1 MEADVAHRRMSDFER
16 PDILALS
23 EPPLG
28 RPRLKR
34 LRLALILFGLS
45 LLALVSTAFGMMM
58 AVASDLPELENRQ
71 EFKKAQ
77 NSLLTDVHG
86 RYLAT
91 LADQGRIIIS
101 ADSIAPVMQHAII
114 AIEDQ
119 RFYQNDGVDLRGIGR
134 ALWQDVTSGK
144 AIQGGSTI
152 TQQFVKNATQ
162 AQNRRTILEKV
173 REAALAYHLT
183 RKWPKRK
190 ILTEYLNSIYF
201 GNGAYGIE
209 SAARTYFGQ
218 TDEHF
223 GCGKPTRRCAKE
235 LLPHEAALLAGM
247 VASPSGYDPVAN
259 TVAAKRRRNVVLAK
273 MREQGYLTHAQYA
286 GAVATAVPTP
296 DLIDPPKTQTA
307 TRSTGYFATWV
318 RQQVIDKYGARSALE
333 GGLKVQTTLDLSLQ
347 RAADEAVARYLGNP
361 PQGPQAA
368 LVAIDNDSGEI
379 RAMVGGTDYSERPF
393 NLATQGQR
401 QPGSAFKPF
410 VLATAIRRGISPSST
425 WVSKKMVFDVPNS
438 IEKFTVNNY
447 DGNYSGVSTLARATT
462 FSDNSV
468 FAQVG
473 IKTGTKRI
481 ARTAE
486 RMGIRTPVSTN
497 YAITL
502 GGLRRGVTP
511 LDLAHA
517 YETFATGGVL
527 VSGTLGARKRGPVGI
542 RKVTVRDTGRLR
554 HKNTRRLRRVLP
566 QGVAA
571 ATTSILRSVIST
583 GTGKLAAINGVPAWG
598 KTGTTE
604 NYGDA
609 WFVGSTPKLTVA
621 VWVGY
626 PDGLRPMTSEYN
638 GDPVA
643 GGTYPAL
650 IWRDF
655 LMASIATERKRL
667 ERECEADKEKL
678 AAKAAKAAEDGDDG
692 DDGDGD
698 AGDPPLPAS
707 CVRAGEKPEP
717 DETAG
722 ATTPGTTTT
731 PGDADATDD
740 EPADDGDATPA
751 PQDRTDVPVTPPATE
766 PPAPPD
772 EQTLAPPPAPAPVPP
787 AEPGSGGA
795 VPSGD
800 VEPVPP

>member
-1 MEADVAHRRMSDFER
+1 MSDSER

-58 AVASDLPELENRQ
+58 AVASDLPQLENRQ

-77 NSLLTDVHG
+77 NSLLTDVHNT
-86 RYLAT
+86 YLAT
-91 LADQGRIIIS
+91 LADQGRIIIP
-101 ADSIAPVMQHAII
+101 AEQIAPVMQHAII

-119 RFYQNDGVDLRGIGR
+119 RFYQNDGVDLRGMGR

-144 AIQGGSTI
+144 AVQGGSTI

-162 AQNRRTILEKV
+162 AQNRRTVLEKV

-183 RKWPKRK
+183 RKWPKKK

-218 TDEHF
+218 SDAHF

-235 LLPHEAALLAGM
+235 LQPEEAALLAGM
-247 VASPSGYDPVAN
+247 VASPTGYDPVAN
-259 TVAAKRRRNVVLAK
+259 PAAAKRRRNVVLAK
-273 MREQGYLTHAQYA
+273 MFEQGYVTRTEYQRSSRA
-286 GAVATAVPTP
+286 AVPTG
-296 DLIDPPKTQTA
+296 DLINPPQAQAA
-307 TRSTGYFATWV
+307 TKSAGYFATWV
-318 RQQVIDKYGARSALE
+318 RQQVIDRYGARRALE
-333 GGLKVQTTLDLSLQ
+333 GGLRVQTTLDLGLQ
-347 RAADEAVARYLGNP
+347 READLAVKRYLGDP
-361 PQGPQAA
+361 PNGPQAA

-379 RAMVGGTDYSERPF
+379 RAMVGGTDYSQVPF

-410 VLATAIRRGISPSST
+410 VLATALRRGISPGST
-425 WVSKKMVFDVPNS
+425 WSSKRIVFDVPNS
-438 IEKFTVNNY
+438 TEKFTVNNY

-468 FAQVG
+468 YAQVG

-502 GGLRRGVTP
+502 GGLRHGVTP

-542 RKVTVRDTGRLR
+542 RRVTMRDSGAVRDRNR
-554 HKNTRRLRRVLP
+554 PRLRRVLP
-566 QGVAA
+566 KDVADT
-571 ATTSILRSVIST
+571 TTSILQSVISV
-583 GTGKLAAINGVPAWG
+583 GTGKVAALGNGVRAWG

-609 WFVGSTPKLTVA
+609 WFVGSTDKLTVA

-626 PDGLRPMTSEYN
+626 PNVLKGMTTEYN

-643 GGTYPAL
+643 GGTFPAL
-650 IWRDF
+650 IWHDF
-655 LMASIATERKRL
+655 MMGSIDAEKRRQERR
-667 ERECEADKEKL
+667 CEADKAKL
-678 AAKAAKAAEDGDDG
+678 AN
-692 DDGDGD
+692 
-698 AGDPPLPAS
+698 DPTAPLPTS
-707 CVRAGEKPEP
+707 CVKAGVAP
-717 DETAG
+717 DTTAADG
-722 ATTPGTTTT
+722 TAAAPDTTTT
-731 PGDADATDD
+731 PADPKAGGAAPGAGGDTGAADPGAGA
-740 EPADDGDATPA
+740 PLTP
-751 PQDRTDVPVTPPATE
+751 
-766 PPAPPD
+766 PPAPLPPPA
-772 EQTLAPPPAPAPVPP
+772 QAPAPAPAPVPD
-787 AEPGSGGA
+787 PGGAAPSGGA
-795 VPSGD
+795 SPD
-800 VEPVPP
+800 PP

>member
-1 MEADVAHRRMSDFER
+1 MSDSER
-16 PDILALS
+16 PDILALA

-71 EFKKAQ
+71 EFTKAQ
-77 NSLLTDVHG
+77 NSLLTDVHNT
-86 RYLAT
+86 YLAT
-91 LADQGRIIIS
+91 LADQGRIIIPAS
-101 ADSIAPVMQHAII
+101 SIAPIMQHAII
-114 AIEDQ
+114 AIEDR
-119 RFYQNDGVDLRGIGR
+119 RFYQNDGVDLRGTGR

-144 AIQGGSTI
+144 AVQGGSTI
-152 TQQFVKNATQ
+152 TQQFVKNATR
-162 AQNRRTILEKV
+162 AQNRRTVLEKV

-183 RKWPKRK
+183 RKWPKKK

-223 GCGKPTRRCAKE
+223 GCGKPDRRCANE
-235 LLPHEAALLAGM
+235 LKPYEAALLAGM
-247 VASPSGYDPVAN
+247 VASPSAFDPVAN
-259 TVAAKRRRNVVLAK
+259 AAAAKRRRNLVLTK
-273 MREQGYLTHAQYA
+273 MVEQGYLTQNQFLAS
-286 GAVATAVPTP
+286 VAAAVPTA
-296 DLIDPPKTQTA
+296 DLISPPTTQTA
-307 TRSTGYFATWV
+307 TKSTGYFATWV
-318 RQQVIDKYGARSALE
+318 RQQVVDRYGARTALE
-333 GGLKVQTTLDLSLQ
+333 GGLRVQTTLDLGMQ
-347 RAADEAVARYLGNP
+347 RAADDAIKRHLGDP
-361 PQGPQAA
+361 PHGPQAA

-379 RAMVGGTDYSERPF
+379 RAMVGGTDYAQAPF

-410 VLATAIRRGISPSST
+410 VLATAIRRGISPDST
-425 WVSKKMVFDVPNS
+425 WTSKRMVFDVPHS

-447 DGNYSGVSTLARATT
+447 DGTYSGVSTLARATT

-473 IKTGTKRI
+473 IKAGTKRI
-481 ARTAE
+481 ARTAV
-486 RMGIRTPVSTN
+486 RMGIRTPVSSN

-527 VSGTLGARKRGPVGI
+527 VSGSLGARKRGPVGI
-542 RKVTVRDTGRLR
+542 RKVMVRDSGRVR
-554 HKNTRRLRRVLP
+554 QKNMRRLRRVLP
-566 QGVAA
+566 RSVAE
-571 ATTSILRSVIST
+571 TTVNILRTVIND
-583 GTGKLAAINGVPAWG
+583 GTGKLAGIRGVPAWG

-609 WFVGSTPKLTVA
+609 WFVGATPKLTVA

-626 PDGLRPMTSEYN
+626 PNGLTPMTTDYN

-650 IWRDF
+650 IWHDF
-655 LMASIATERKRL
+655 MVAAI
-667 ERECEADKEKL
+667 EAEQQRVQRRCDADREKL
-678 AAKAAKAAEDGDDG
+678 ASAP
-692 DDGDGD
+692 D
-698 AGDPPLPAS
+698 APLPAS
-707 CVRAGEKPEP
+707 CVKAGVEP
-717 DETAG
+717 APSADAG
-722 ATTPGTTTT
+722 SDPAAPDTTTT
-731 PGDADATDD
+731 PA
-740 EPADDGDATPA
+740 DGDATGDAPRDGTADPA
-751 PQDRTDVPVTPPATE
+751 PEGDGAAPVT
-766 PPAPPD
+766 
-772 EQTLAPPPAPAPVPP
+772 PPPAPAPPP
-787 AEPGSGGA
+787 GPAPAPTPVAPAAPASGATTPSGGA
-795 VPSGD
+795 APD
-800 VEPVPP
+800 PP